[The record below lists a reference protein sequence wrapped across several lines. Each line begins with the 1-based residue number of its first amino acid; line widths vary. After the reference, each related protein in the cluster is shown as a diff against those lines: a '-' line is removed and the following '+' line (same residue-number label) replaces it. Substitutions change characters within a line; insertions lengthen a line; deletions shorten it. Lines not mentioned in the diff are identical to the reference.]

1 MKYLHRSLEL
11 CFLEAATSFPVLL
24 ITGPRQVG
32 KTTFLKHVN
41 RDNRTYV
48 TLDDPMI
55 RNLAKEDPKLFM
67 QRFPPPIIIDEI
79 QYAPEL
85 LSIIKIYVDENR
97 KSGQF
102 WLTGSQVFHLMNN
115 ITESLAGRVA
125 ILNMLGFSMSEIIGN
140 GLDAK
145 PFIPGGYCDNNGIL
159 IKEIYKIIWRG
170 SYPAICLTN
179 KPSKDLFYSS
189 YIQTYLQRDVRDLA
203 NVGDERAFLNF
214 LRAAAARSGQLLNIN
229 HLSRDANISPPTAK
243 KWLSILESSGIIYL
257 LEPYFTNLTKR
268 IVKAPKLYF
277 LDTGLCS
284 YLGAWSSPDN
294 LELGAASGS
303 IFETFVV
310 SEIIKSYIHNGVEPP
325 IYYYRDRDMKEIDL
339 LIIENQTV
347 YPIEI
352 KKTMMPDKSAIKN
365 FCLLGKLNLTIGN
378 GAVICLVDKALPITN
393 NVNAIPVNY
402 I

>member
-11 CFLEAATSFPVLL
+11 CFLEAARSFPVLL

-48 TLDDPMI
+48 TLDDPII
-55 RNLAKEDPKLFM
+55 RNLAQEDPKLFM

-85 LSIIKIYVDENR
+85 LSIIKIYVDEN
-97 KSGQF
+97 KTSGQF
-102 WLTGSQVFHLMNN
+102 WLTGSQAFHLMKN

-125 ILNMLGFSMSEIIGN
+125 ILNMLGFSMSELLGN
-140 GLDAK
+140 GQGVR
-145 PFIPGGYCDNNGIL
+145 PFIPGVYGGGNGIL
-159 IKEIYKIIWRG
+159 LQEIYKIIWRG
-170 SYPAICLTN
+170 SYPALTAAN
-179 KPSKDLFYSS
+179 KSTRDLFYSS

-203 NVGDERAFLNF
+203 NVGNERSFLNF
-214 LRAAAARSGQLLNIN
+214 LRGTAARSGQLLNLN
-229 HLSRDANISPPTAK
+229 DLARDANISPPTAK
-243 KWLSILESSGIIYL
+243 KWLSILEASGIIYL
-257 LEPYFTNLTKR
+257 LEPYFTNITKR
-268 IVKAPKLYF
+268 IVKSPKLYF

-284 YLGAWSSPDN
+284 YLGAWSTPEN

-310 SEIIKSYIHNGVEPP
+310 SEIIKSYIHNGLKPP
-325 IYYYRDRDMKEIDL
+325 IYYYRDRDIKEIDL
-339 LIIENQTV
+339 LIIENQTI

-352 KKTMMPDKSAIKN
+352 KKTMMPDKSSVKN
-365 FCLLGKLNLTIGN
+365 FYLLEKLNLTIGS
-378 GAVICLVDKALPITN
+378 GAVICLVDKELPITSS
-393 NVNAIPVNY
+393 VKAIPVNY